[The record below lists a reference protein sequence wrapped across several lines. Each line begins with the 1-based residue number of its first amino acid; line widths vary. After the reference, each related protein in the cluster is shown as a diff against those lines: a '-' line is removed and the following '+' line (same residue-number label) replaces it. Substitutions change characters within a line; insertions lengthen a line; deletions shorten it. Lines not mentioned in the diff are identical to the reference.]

1 MTRTV
6 GQFTL
11 DEGVAEFY
19 REGKFPLKLMEALYQ
34 RHLVGDWGLITPWTK
49 EYNKKNLATPQG
61 GKDAKGILQVDTGTF
76 SLYPVPNSTEL
87 VFLWVSGKNEKGVR
101 GGTKAFYL

>member
-11 DEGVAEFY
+11 DEGASNLY
-19 REGKFPLKLMEALYQ
+19 REGKLSLKVMEALCQ
-34 RHLVGDWGLITPWTK
+34 RHLAGDWGLITTWTK
-49 EYNKKNLATPQG
+49 EYNKKQMAVAQS
-61 GKDAKGILQVDTGTF
+61 GKDAKGVLHLDNGTF

-101 GGTKAFYL
+101 GETKAFYL